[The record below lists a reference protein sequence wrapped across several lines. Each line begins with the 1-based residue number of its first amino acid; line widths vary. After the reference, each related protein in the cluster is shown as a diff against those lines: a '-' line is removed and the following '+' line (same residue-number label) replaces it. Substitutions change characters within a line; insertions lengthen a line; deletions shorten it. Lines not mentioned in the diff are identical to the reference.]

1 MRKFAVTLARLTP
14 PLRVLLFLAGLA
26 LLWLPLA
33 LPLYA
38 LAATGALDLGGAIA
52 TGLLYVGFLLV
63 WPTWAR
69 QVHQLQ
75 KPWQTLGLI
84 WQPGIVVDW
93 LVGLSLGLGG
103 IAALIGVELAL
114 GWAVL
119 LPPTAQLARFFL
131 EGALVGLAVGL
142 AEEILFRGWLLF
154 ELEQGGSRQQA
165 LVGTALVFAIAHFI
179 KPLPDILATL
189 PQFFG
194 LFLLALTLGWARRT
208 PSHVRPGHISALGY
222 PVGLHG
228 GLVWGYYLVNVGQIT
243 QITEV
248 VPDWVTGIQGN
259 PLAGLLG
266 LGLLAGLAGLFY
278 RSAHHQGEYSDSHR
292 N

>member
-1 MRKFAVTLARLTP
+1 MAALARLTP

-33 LPLYA
+33 LPLYI

-52 TGLLYVGFLLV
+52 TGLLYVGFLLI
-63 WPTWAR
+63 WPTWAK
-69 QVHQLQ
+69 QVHRLQL
-75 KPWQTLGLI
+75 PWQTLGLI
-84 WQPGIVVDW
+84 WRPGIAVDW
-93 LVGLSLGLGG
+93 VVGLSLGLGG
-103 IAALIGVELAL
+103 IAALVGIELAL

-119 LPPTAQLARFFL
+119 LPPTAQLPRFFV
-131 EGALVGLAVGL
+131 EGALVGLAVGV

-154 ELEQGGSRQQA
+154 ELEQGWSRGQA

-179 KPLPDILATL
+179 KPLPAILATL

-194 LFLLALTLGWARRT
+194 LFLLALTLVWARRT
-208 PSHVRPGHISALGY
+208 PSHVQSHNQPGRTALGY
-222 PVGLHG
+222 PAGLHG
-228 GLVWGYYLVNVGQIT
+228 GLVWGYYLVNVGQVI
-243 QITEV
+243 QITGA
-248 VPDWVTGIQGN
+248 VPEWVTGIQAN

-278 RSAHHQGEYSDSHR
+278 RSAHQPG
-292 N
+292 